1 LTPEEHNKYLGWAH
15 LIHGGL
21 FLLFVVFILAM
32 MTFMFLT
39 MPGPPQ
45 GPPPAFIGIMWVFM
59 LVIYGLMLIPN
70 FVAGYALLKKKSWA
84 RIAAIIAGVVSA
96 MSAPIGTAV
105 AVYTFWFLF
114 SEPGKSIYDRP
125 RYGLPPMSASWQQ
138 TTTQQ
143 QQERERQYTPPS
155 TPPDW
160 R

>member
-15 LIHGGL
+15 IIHSGL
-21 FLLFVVFILAM
+21 FLLFVLFILLFI
-32 MTFMFLT
+32 TFTFLT
-39 MPGPPQ
+39 LPNTPAPG
-45 GPPPAFIGIMWVFM
+45 AFVITMFWAFM
-59 LVIYGLMLIPN
+59 IVIYGAMLIPS
-70 FVAGYALLKKKSWA
+70 FIAGYALLKKKSWA
-84 RIAAIIAGVVSA
+84 RMAAIIAGVISA
-96 MSAPIGTAV
+96 MSAPLGTAV

-125 RYGLPPMSASWQQ
+125 RYGLPPMPASWQQ

-143 QQERERQYTPPS
+143 QEREKQYTPPS